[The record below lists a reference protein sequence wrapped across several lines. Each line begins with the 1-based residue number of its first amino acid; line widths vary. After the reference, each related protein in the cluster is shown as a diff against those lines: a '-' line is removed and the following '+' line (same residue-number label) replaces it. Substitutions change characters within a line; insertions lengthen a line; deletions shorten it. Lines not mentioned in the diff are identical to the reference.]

1 MLLRCRP
8 RILAKAWVFLQ
19 QQTCLIHRGNP
30 GQRALLQK
38 TDSSQPRLPD
48 DYRLCLRQHQSRREA
63 FKCSNHKSST
73 LTFGALLRAQ
83 TKTTLF
89 IILILFRNC
98 QPPHLHLPSFT
109 VIFNEEHLR
118 GVEPLLFPPR
128 LLQSPCL
135 LLTAA
140 CILMYVSYCGEGMG
154 GCKFWLCSAF
164 DRGTTCP
171 DCQCLTIVFLLRS
184 TVNIGEGRGLE
195 ALQILF
201 AKISHKNLARFGN
214 KWVREPDWP
223 QELKI
228 SPYSGTLERGV
239 GWERLPGW
247 WGGNSCCSDK
257 TD

>member
-38 TDSSQPRLPD
+38 TDSSQLWLPD

-73 LTFGALLRAQ
+73 LTFGALLRIQ

-118 GVEPLLFPPR
+118 GVEALLHSR
-128 LLQSPCL
+128 GRQSPSSL
-135 LLTAA
+135 LMFSTASEIKLLTS
-140 CILMYVSYCGEGMG
+140 MHGQVQWNG
-154 GCKFWLCSAF
+154 F
-164 DRGTTCP
+164 
-171 DCQCLTIVFLLRS
+171 VFPFFEETFL
-184 TVNIGEGRGLE
+184 N
-195 ALQILF
+195 ILF
-201 AKISHKNLARFGN
+201 N
-214 KWVREPDWP
+214 
-223 QELKI
+223 
-228 SPYSGTLERGV
+228 
-239 GWERLPGW
+239 
-247 WGGNSCCSDK
+247 
-257 TD
+257 

>member
-30 GQRALLQK
+30 GQRALLHK
-38 TDSSQPRLPD
+38 TDSSQLWLPD

-73 LTFGALLRAQ
+73 LTFGVQ

-118 GVEPLLFPPR
+118 GVEALLHSR
-128 LLQSPCL
+128 GRQSPHFCSCFQRHHDIRNHSVL
-135 LLTAA
+135 RFNRSSGLPLNNYPV
-140 CILMYVSYCGEGMG
+140 LM
-154 GCKFWLCSAF
+154 
-164 DRGTTCP
+164 
-171 DCQCLTIVFLLRS
+171 
-184 TVNIGEGRGLE
+184 
-195 ALQILF
+195 
-201 AKISHKNLARFGN
+201 
-214 KWVREPDWP
+214 
-223 QELKI
+223 
-228 SPYSGTLERGV
+228 
-239 GWERLPGW
+239 
-247 WGGNSCCSDK
+247 
-257 TD
+257 